1 MSAIH
6 SSRVDD
12 VLRRSAARSPHRPAL
27 AFGDRSWTYRE
38 LDDAVTRAAAEL
50 LAKGVGSQE
59 RVAVYGSNSDAYVI
73 AFLACSRAGL
83 VHVPINNA
91 LTGDELDYLL
101 TDSGASLVL
110 ADPGLAPR
118 VVQVSDV
125 PVMALRDSDES
136 LLSRVRSCGG
146 PVPEVPEPDVDESGL
161 VQLLYTSGT
170 TSAPKGAMMSHRA
183 LVHEY
188 FSTIVALDL
197 TGNDAPLHVMPLYHS
212 AGMHVWMMPY
222 LAVGAANQLMP
233 SADVTA
239 ILEQIEET
247 RAGSIFLAPTVWV
260 PLSQHEDFARRDLSS
275 LRKAIYGASIMPVPV
290 LERLQKAL
298 PQLGFYNAFGQSEIG
313 PLATVLRPEEHARHP
328 GLHHVV
334 ERLTAAAVAVS
345 EVADERN
352 VQHDELVPRVRAPVV
367 PVVKPRPR
375 TEDTDRPAVMGNY
388 PVRR

>member
-125 PVMALRDSDES
+125 PVMALRDSS
-136 LLSRVRSCGG
+136 S
-146 PVPEVPEPDVDESGL
+146 P
-161 VQLLYTSGT
+161 
-170 TSAPKGAMMSHRA
+170 
-183 LVHEY
+183 
-188 FSTIVALDL
+188 
-197 TGNDAPLHVMPLYHS
+197 
-212 AGMHVWMMPY
+212 
-222 LAVGAANQLMP
+222 
-233 SADVTA
+233 
-239 ILEQIEET
+239 
-247 RAGSIFLAPTVWV
+247 
-260 PLSQHEDFARRDLSS
+260 RR
-275 LRKAIYGASIMPVPV
+275 
-290 LERLQKAL
+290 
-298 PQLGFYNAFGQSEIG
+298 
-313 PLATVLRPEEHARHP
+313 
-328 GLHHVV
+328 
-334 ERLTAAAVAVS
+334 
-345 EVADERN
+345 
-352 VQHDELVPRVRAPVV
+352 RVRAP
-367 PVVKPRPR
+367 
-375 TEDTDRPAVMGNY
+375 
-388 PVRR
+388 